1 MDGRGSVRQ
10 GAARDHVLVLGGGF
24 ASVEMKKCRRR
35 QAEALLVR
43 LCVGTFQW
51 EKVAGAD
58 GTMQGLWTDTTV
70 AAGKVSR
77 GVLMLVAGVT

>member
-1 MDGRGSVRQ
+1 M
-10 GAARDHVLVLGGGF
+10 
-24 ASVEMKKCRRR
+24 
-35 QAEALLVR
+35 VR

-70 AAGKVSR
+70 AAGKESR
-77 GVLMLVAGVT
+77 CVLMLVLRVTHVCVCVIV

>member
-1 MDGRGSVRQ
+1 MER
-10 GAARDHVLVLGGGF
+10 
-24 ASVEMKKCRRR
+24 CRRR
-35 QAEALLVR
+35 LVEALLVR
-43 LCVGTFQW
+43 LCVGTFRW

-77 GVLMLVAGVT
+77 CIFDVGCVCVYGE

>member
-1 MDGRGSVRQ
+1 MER
-10 GAARDHVLVLGGGF
+10 
-24 ASVEMKKCRRR
+24 CRRR
-35 QAEALLVR
+35 LVEALLVR

-77 GVLMLVAGVT
+77 GVLTLVACVCVCDD